1 MPGCQKRYTDPSSL
15 RKHLKTFKHPAAEPI
30 SQLNSNDSSQ
40 ENEII
45 ASTKVIEDQMISKE
59 EEDSVNCNNMVF
71 SRGILYQNENSNIE
85 SVEERYTVA
94 DYEQYAPLSL
104 TNNSVFYENDYYIW
118 NGKTSDSYDTENMP
132 LDLSIGRR

>member
-15 RKHLKTFKHPAAEPI
+15 RKHLKTFKHPAAEPLI
-30 SQLNSNDSSQ
+30 SRDSSQ

-45 ASTKVIEDQMISKE
+45 ANTKVIEDKMISKE
-59 EEDSVNCNNMVF
+59 EENSVDSNNMVL
-71 SRGILYQNENSNIE
+71 SRGVLYQNENSNIE
-85 SVEERYTVA
+85 SVEERYAVA
-94 DYEQYAPLSL
+94 DYEQYAPLTL
-104 TNNSVFYENDYYIW
+104 TNNSDFYENDYYIW

>member
-15 RKHLKTFKHPAAEPI
+15 RKHLKTFKHPAAEPLI
-30 SQLNSNDSSQ
+30 SSDSSQ

-45 ASTKVIEDQMISKE
+45 TNTKVIEDKMISKE
-59 EEDSVNCNNMVF
+59 EENSVDSNNMVF
-71 SRGILYQNENSNIE
+71 SRGVLYQNENSNIE
-85 SVEERYTVA
+85 SVEERYAVA

-104 TNNSVFYENDYYIW
+104 TNNSDFYENDYYIW